1 MKYRNV
7 AGLLRWISICFAVLL
22 AALRVTILK
31 TAFDENGLLP
41 FGSLALPVT
50 VGASA
55 CFFVVIWLLSL
66 KLNAHPGRESAFSVQ
81 GIWLP
86 MKLLAAGLLMAGSV
100 LTLLNLDRLAID
112 DPETIIS
119 GVGALSGL
127 LMVWNSMSERRGPNF
142 FWVRLIPTLFTGA
155 ALVIRF
161 RAWSHDP
168 MVIHI
173 VPLLLTWTCCMV
185 EMMLLSGF
193 SLKVGHRRSSVL
205 FGLSAGMFACM
216 AIPDFILTQR
226 LALTDLLT
234 ILGLAL
240 WCVVAALEL
249 LRERTQSK

>member
-7 AGLLRWISICFAVLL
+7 AGLLRWISACFAVLL

-31 TAFDENGLLP
+31 TAFDDSGLLP
-41 FGSLALPVT
+41 IGSLALPVT
-50 VGASA
+50 VGVCA
-55 CFFVVIWLLSL
+55 CFFVILWLLSL
-66 KLNAHPGRESAFSVQ
+66 KLNARPGRESAFSVQ

-86 MKLLAAGLLMAGSV
+86 LKLAAAGLLMAGSV
-100 LTLLNLDRLAID
+100 LTLLNLEHLAVK
-112 DPETIIS
+112 DPETVIPC
-119 GVGALSGL
+119 VGALSAL
-127 LMVWNSMSERRGPNF
+127 LMVWNSMSERRGTGF
-142 FWVRLIPTLFTGA
+142 FWARLIPTIFTGA

-193 SLKVGHRRSSVL
+193 SLNVGHRRSSVL

-216 AIPDFILTQR
+216 SIPDYILTKR
-226 LALTDLLT
+226 LTMPDLLT
-234 ILGLAL
+234 VLGLAF
-240 WCVVAALEL
+240 WCVIAALEL